1 MLLGRA
7 ATDESAVSKRRAAP
21 LWRDIKRL
29 AIGVLVVGTLG
40 SVLVA
45 GPAAAQRASAQQKMI
60 ENVAGPADPAALP
73 LYPGD
78 KVGSAADEVWTRLGP
93 MTVLRNVTRPTLT
106 PILPPPDKATGAAV
120 ILAPGGGM
128 IFLAMPSAEIARTLT
143 DKGVAVFVLK
153 YRVEPTPRDASELMV
168 FLNGMQERSKR
179 GEVILANPGGRAD
192 AQAAVALVR
201 ANAAKW
207 GVDPKKVGLL
217 GFSSGAQVSR
227 TAALSAKPDGR
238 PDFVGLI
245 YGAMDPVEAPAF
257 APPMFAA
264 IAIDDATV
272 PNAGFP
278 VVEAW
283 RKAKRPVELH
293 AYQTGGHGFATGGPA
308 ATHRLMLDQFTAWM
322 AMNGFLTDPTES
334 TRK

>member
-1 MLLGRA
+1 
-7 ATDESAVSKRRAAP
+7 
-21 LWRDIKRL
+21 
-29 AIGVLVVGTLG
+29 LG
-40 SVLVA
+40 SALIVD
-45 GPAAAQRASAQQKMI
+45 PAAAQRAAQQAMV
-60 ENVAGPADPAALP
+60 ENVAAPADPTAIP
-73 LYPGD
+73 LYAGD
-78 KVGSAADEVWTRLGP
+78 KVGSARDEVWTRLGP
-93 MTVLRNVTRPTLT
+93 MNVVRNVTRPTLT
-106 PILPPPDKATGAAV
+106 PILPPRDRATGAAV

-128 IFLAMPSAEIARTLT
+128 IFLAMPSSEIARNLT
-143 DKGVAVFVLK
+143 GKGIAVFLLK
-153 YRVEPTPRDASELMV
+153 YRVEPTPPEVPELMV

-179 GEVILANPGGRAD
+179 GEVILANPDGHAD
-192 AQAAVALVR
+192 TQAAVALVR

-227 TAALSAKPDGR
+227 SAAFSSNPGGR

-245 YGAMDPVEAPAF
+245 YGAMDPVDVPAF

-264 IAIDDATV
+264 IAIDDTTV

-293 AYQTGGHGFATGGPA
+293 AYQTGGHGFATGGPI
-308 ATHRLMLDQFTAWM
+308 ATHSLMLDQFTAWM
-322 AMNGFLTDPTES
+322 AMNGFLPDPTKN
-334 TRK
+334 TQQ

>member
-1 MLLGRA
+1 ML
-7 ATDESAVSKRRAAP
+7 VWRAAP
-21 LWRDIKRL
+21 IWHDVKRRL
-29 AIGVLVVGTLG
+29 IGALLIGALG
-40 SVLVA
+40 GALMA
-45 GPAAAQRASAQQKMI
+45 DPAAAQRAPAQQAMV
-60 ENVAGPADPAALP
+60 ENVAAPADPAAIP
-73 LYPGD
+73 LYAGD
-78 KVGSAADEVWTRLGP
+78 KVGSAGDEVWTRLGP
-93 MTVLRNVTRPTLT
+93 MTVVRNVTRPTLT
-106 PILPPPDKATGAAV
+106 PILPPPGKATGAAV

-128 IFLAMPSAEIARTLT
+128 IFLAMPSAEIARNLT
-143 DKGVAVFVLK
+143 EKGVTVFVLK
-153 YRVEPTPRDASELMV
+153 YRVEPTPREVPELMV
-168 FLNGMQERSKR
+168 FLNGMQERSQR

-207 GVDPKKVGLL
+207 GVDPKKIGLL

-227 TAALSAKPDGR
+227 TAALSAKPEGR

-264 IAIDDATV
+264 IAMDDATV

-308 ATHRLMLDQFTAWM
+308 ATHRLMLEQFTAWM
-322 AMNGFLTDPTES
+322 AMNGFLPDPTES
-334 TRK
+334 TQK